1 MSKENCFKDELE
13 KCPEPFRRWLFQDN
27 HRSEKGGISCTQL
40 ISPLRAFVLQMQN
53 NGGTKSVNS
62 RLLAAI
68 GTATHKAI
76 ESTLSTDDRNELGI
90 EQEVYMWLRVD
101 EFTLSGTAD
110 LVCDGEIWDYK
121 TTSVRKFKE
130 TPKEWVEQLNIYA
143 YMYRRTMGKDVKKL
157 QILIIARD
165 FVQSKATYQAEYPKM
180 AFKVVDIPL
189 WDDDK
194 TDAFIRER
202 IAKAKA
208 VLSGEKPL
216 PLCTNEEMWVDDR
229 PYAVMRTGQKNAIK
243 LYASKEEANKHAED
257 LALKPFCVIAKGGKK
272 ILKRFETKAELNNEE
287 AKSKDDGR
295 TFKKIKFTVQERQA
309 NPIKCAY
316 CDASEFC
323 EQFKQFRE
331 TFKTPEKH
339 NKVATNY

>member
-110 LVCDGEIWDYK
+110 LVCDGEIWD
-121 TTSVRKFKE
+121 
-130 TPKEWVEQLNIYA
+130 
-143 YMYRRTMGKDVKKL
+143 
-157 QILIIARD
+157 
-165 FVQSKATYQAEYPKM
+165 
-180 AFKVVDIPL
+180 
-189 WDDDK
+189 
-194 TDAFIRER
+194 
-202 IAKAKA
+202 
-208 VLSGEKPL
+208 
-216 PLCTNEEMWVDDR
+216 
-229 PYAVMRTGQKNAIK
+229 
-243 LYASKEEANKHAED
+243 
-257 LALKPFCVIAKGGKK
+257 
-272 ILKRFETKAELNNEE
+272 
-287 AKSKDDGR
+287 
-295 TFKKIKFTVQERQA
+295 
-309 NPIKCAY
+309 
-316 CDASEFC
+316 
-323 EQFKQFRE
+323 
-331 TFKTPEKH
+331 
-339 NKVATNY
+339 